1 MITIDMSKKLQDLL
15 NLPDPCEKPEEIPE
29 KTPEYTREELMV
41 EAAEI
46 MTALTT
52 SEKVDAALSTV
63 TGLRE
68 HDADMDD
75 ISAKALKTY
84 EDLCSL
90 GLNIAD
96 PHTGKI
102 YEVAS
107 QMLSI
112 ALTAR
117 DAKMK
122 RKLEMVDL
130 QIRKLRVDKVVTQDG
145 SEASTTHSAEFD
157 RNELLASITQ
167 TMESNT
173 ADKKGD
179 EK

>member
-1 MITIDMSKKLQDLL
+1 MINTGMSKKLQDLL
-15 NLPDPCEKPEEIPE
+15 NLPKSGETSEETSE
-29 KTPEYTREELMV
+29 EAAEYTREELML
-41 EAAEI
+41 EATEI

-63 TGLRE
+63 TGLQE
-68 HDADMDD
+68 HDANMDE

-84 EDLCSL
+84 SDLCAL
-90 GLNIAD
+90 GLNMPD

-102 YEVAS
+102 YEVAAT
-107 QMLSI
+107 MLSI

-122 RKLEMVDL
+122 RKLEMIDL
-130 QIRKLRVDKVVTQDG
+130 QIRKIRVDKVVTQEG
-145 SEASTTHSAEFD
+145 SEASAPRGVEFD
-157 RNELLASITQ
+157 RNELLAHIVSTQ
-167 TMESNT
+167 EDANE
-173 ADKKGD
+173 KGE